1 MEGIASN
8 NWAFIAAGIIGCI
21 VAVVHGLLLQKLM
34 IRSILSNTPLA
45 ESSRRL
51 VPLLMHFS
59 TIFWFLGGLALI
71 IVPSF
76 ADASAMLV
84 TAVFVGALYGF
95 GAIGNFWGTRGKHPG
110 WMLLAVA
117 VALIAYATLPLIG

>member
-1 MEGIASN
+1 METLPSYD
-8 NWAFIAAGIIGCI
+8 WAFVAAGIIGCI
-21 VAVVHGLLLQKLM
+21 VAVIHGVLLQKLM
-34 IRSILSNTPLA
+34 IRPILNGAKLA
-45 ESSRRL
+45 ETSRRL
-51 VPLLMHFS
+51 VPLLLHFS

-76 ADASAMLV
+76 ADAPTMLA

-117 VALIAYATLPLIG
+117 VALIAYAALPLIR